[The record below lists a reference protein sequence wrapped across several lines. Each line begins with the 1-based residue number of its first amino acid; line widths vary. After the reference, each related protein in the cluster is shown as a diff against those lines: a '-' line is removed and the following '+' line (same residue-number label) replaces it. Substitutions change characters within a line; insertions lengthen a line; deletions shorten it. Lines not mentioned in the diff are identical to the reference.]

1 MKTNKYLLK
10 FTFLVLAVV
19 LGFAASADA
28 QKKRPVRKT
37 TTKTTPTTTT
47 TTSPL
52 EVRQG
57 ADKVS
62 IQIKNV
68 TKFIYVLGGV
78 ARGIEDADKDA
89 KAGKLSK
96 PVIDK
101 NNAFKQGVINSIRNL
116 KAGLAALEVE
126 FKTKPALKN
135 YIFQLQGIT
144 ELSSQS
150 EDLATA
156 GRFTDSGR
164 VLLTVVEKLSDTLVA
179 LP

>member
-1 MKTNKYLLK
+1 MKTNKHLSK
-10 FTFLVLAVV
+10 ITFLVLAVV
-19 LGFAASADA
+19 LSFAGSAVA
-28 QKKRPVRKT
+28 QKKKPVRRT
-37 TTKTTPTTTT
+37 TTKTTSTTTPT
-47 TTSPL
+47 NAL
-52 EVRQG
+52 EIRQS

-101 NNAFKQGVINSIRNL
+101 NNQFKQDVINSIRSL

-126 FKTKPALKN
+126 FKTKPSLKN
-135 YIFQLQGIT
+135 YSFQIQGIT
-144 ELSSQS
+144 ELSNQS

-156 GRFTDSGR
+156 GRFTDSGK

-179 LP
+179 MP